1 MASYRLQLST
11 VVHMWSVECG
21 MWNAECG
28 MWNVLFHFR
37 TVYLATVPTIS
48 FPPAA
53 PCCVPQASASS
64 SLAFTPQP
72 ALLQYIINMYS
83 SRGARVCA
91 HTRIHARLTS
101 SSFAIIVFY
110 FYFFFPP
117 SFFLFF
123 FFFSSSRSFKVHSSQ
138 FSSHFFATF
147 FFLVKRVFF
156 LLIFSPHYRLS
167 HFFPFPCSEPPTLAV
182 ALTGCDVM

>member
-1 MASYRLQLST
+1 
-11 VVHMWSVECG
+11 MWNVECG
-21 MWNAECG
+21 MWNVECALPFPNG
-28 MWNVLFHFR
+28 LSRHGPHYLFS
-37 TVYLATVPTIS
+37 TGGPLLCAPSVGVKLASIY
-48 FPPAA
+48 A
-53 PCCVPQASASS
+53 
-64 SLAFTPQP
+64 P